1 MNGLEQL
8 IKRRGGLRSIRP
20 TNPQLEQFITWY
32 VPNQSSHFKILEL
45 TDIHRI
51 DYAGASNL
59 ISMRRFAP
67 LPAKDADLVYS
78 PIALRPPNSMVFRDA
93 PERYDLY
100 RDLIHT
106 ISIAE
111 RVIKS
116 SCLQLPNTLEECLVN
131 NLDRELYQLFQ
142 LPADSSIVARR
153 CLIQEVWR
161 LGAII
166 CISAVSRFRLS
177 QADQAKWIAKFQQ
190 RFRALLSTKMEWGNM
205 IEVLALSLLL
215 GQSLE
220 TIKSTERLNS
230 LMIMSISLTLETWRT
245 VKQRLLH
252 FLVLEDIC
260 QGRLQNLWRLR
271 LGFIPSSAVYPV

>member
-1 MNGLEQL
+1 MH
-8 IKRRGGLRSIRP
+8 KPPIRP
-20 TNPQLEQFITWY
+20 IYNLACPQRTKPLLAPTATLK
-32 VPNQSSHFKILEL
+32 VLEL
-45 TDIHRI
+45 THTHRI

-67 LPAKDADLVYS
+67 LPVDDADLNYS
-78 PIALRPPNSMVFRDA
+78 PIAMRPPNSAVFRDV

-100 RDLIHT
+100 RDLIQT
-106 ISIAE
+106 INIAE

-116 SCLQLPNTLEECLVN
+116 SCLQLPNTLEECLGN
-131 NLDRELYQLFQ
+131 KLDRELYQLFL
-142 LPADSSIVARR
+142 LPEHSSIVARR

-161 LGAII
+161 LAAAI
-166 CISAVSRFRLS
+166 CISAVTRFRLS
-177 QADQAKWIAKFQQ
+177 RGDQAEAVAKFRQ
-190 RFRALLSTKMEWGNM
+190 RLSALLDTKMEWGNV
-205 IEVLALSLLL
+205 IEELALFFLH

-220 TIKSTERLNS
+220 TMKSTERLKL
-230 LMIMSISLTLETWRT
+230 LMIMSISLTLDNWRT

-271 LGFIPSSAVYPV
+271 LGFNSPSGVYIV